1 MSTASQIITN
11 FHLYI
16 DDMTELS
23 STEELALLN
32 RVYKKVASEKV
43 WELFKK
49 PFEGTTSASVP
60 YISLPTDFAFL
71 TQNYNYTDTTSN
83 YAHNPVVF
91 VGSQY
96 KPYRVVSMS
105 DRRQYLNQDNVCWI
119 DIVNMRLYFAKQPTS
134 VESVEFDYIY
144 SPEDLALGDTPVLPE
159 RFQPILFHA
168 MCIDDFIIQMSDK
181 AKSYK
186 SEHEAK
192 YKSYLADIAYWN
204 SRLVQQ

>member
-1 MSTASQIITN
+1 MSTASQIIEN
-11 FHLYI
+11 FELYI

-32 RVYKKVASEKV
+32 RVYKKVASLKA

-49 PFEGTTSASVP
+49 AGTGTTSTTVP
-60 YISLPTDFAFL
+60 YIALPSDFAFL
-71 TQNYNYTDTTSN
+71 TQNYNYTETASN
-83 YAHNPVVF
+83 EANNPVVF
-91 VGSQY
+91 VGSNYIPY
-96 KPYRVVSMS
+96 KVVSWS
-105 DRRQYLNQDNVCWI
+105 DRRQYLNQDNVCYI
-119 DIVNMRLYFAKQPTS
+119 DIVNSRLYFAKQPTS
-134 VESVEFDYIY
+134 ALSVEFDYIY
-144 SPEDLALGDTPVLPE
+144 TPADLVLADTPVIPT

-186 SEHEAK
+186 PEHEAK
-192 YKSYLADIAYWN
+192 FKSYLDDMSYWN